1 MGRYLT
7 DVVHTQWLAAPVP
20 GRGKPGL
27 FDVRVPE
34 AALPDTTTYYYEG
47 APTDDEEEE
56 AAGDEDA
63 ASFSSTPKVSSRT
76 LEFLPS
82 APTTHILARTG
93 GGASPPFRGGSN
105 VSVTPPLEGPSP
117 S

>member
-47 APTDDEEEE
+47 DPTHEEEE
-56 AAGDEDA
+56 E
-63 ASFSSTPKVSSRT
+63 
-76 LEFLPS
+76 
-82 APTTHILARTG
+82 
-93 GGASPPFRGGSN
+93 
-105 VSVTPPLEGPSP
+105 EGVVVLDKEY
-117 S
+117 

>member
-27 FDVRVPE
+27 FVVRVPE

-47 APTDDEEEE
+47 APTDDDEEEE
-56 AAGDEDA
+56 GVVVFDKEY
-63 ASFSSTPKVSSRT
+63 
-76 LEFLPS
+76 
-82 APTTHILARTG
+82 
-93 GGASPPFRGGSN
+93 
-105 VSVTPPLEGPSP
+105 
-117 S
+117 